1 MTAVINNLD
10 KDMIYDYFLTS
21 SNLFFLIGRNPNL
34 SWCKYYKENAES
46 NFEIKGKFIKQAH
59 W

>member
-1 MTAVINNLD
+1 
-10 KDMIYDYFLTS
+10 MIIFSLHLTY
-21 SNLFFLIGRNPNL
+21 FFLIGRNPNL